1 VPQLAPLQPAPESDQ
16 LKTVLG
22 FESGT
27 GVRVA
32 AMVADPP
39 KATFGETVT
48 LTEAAGGGVGGGRG
62 VEEEAVVTLPQPCM
76 RTMTKK
82 IASNEVARIVREEI
96 FAGSMA
102 RVSGRGHMRRGI
114 AGEGPAKGEGEDS
127 GRQVWGGDKD

>member
-1 VPQLAPLQPAPESDQ
+1 MESEAFA
-16 LKTVLG
+16 TVAEKACVLPSRT
-22 FESGT
+22 E
-27 GVRVA
+27 A
-32 AMVADPP
+32 A
-39 KATFGETVT
+39 FGETVT
-48 LTEAAGGGVGGGRG
+48 LTGVAGGGVEGGRG
-62 VEEEAVVTLPQPCM
+62 AEEEAVVTLPQPCM
-76 RTMTKK
+76 RSMAKK